1 MPRNVP
7 YSLYIHG
14 NHSKT
19 LNESRGEKCTHP
31 EEEVSPSPEVPITPH
46 SPKQARNEET
56 GRSSFM
62 QVALICLILGA
73 VLFGLAWRV
82 PG

>member
-7 YSLYIHG
+7 YSLYVRG

-19 LNESRGEKCTHP
+19 LNESHREKRAHP
-31 EEEVSPSPEVPITPH
+31 EEAKEVAVEITPAPH
-46 SPKQARNEET
+46 SPKHARKEEN

-82 PG
+82 PR